1 MPNVE
6 IDLNPVDFVTIGTIG
21 PKGQRVFYLQA
32 GRENQLVSM
41 IVEKE
46 QSWALSEALR
56 ELIDDVDERRSI
68 ETKVDMSLMDMDLRE
83 PIEPLFRV
91 SRMGLGFDEDSDR
104 IVLIMQEL
112 VVGDEGGGIDIDD
125 DVEDDDDTAD
135 EDLIDDSYSP
145 LEEGDEDEERPSVVR
160 LWCSREQMRALSIHA
175 ADTVKAGRAD
185 PRLNGRLVYYWT

>member
-56 ELIDDVDERRSI
+56 ELIDDVDERRSS

-112 VVGDEGGGIDIDD
+112 VVGDENGGLDMDA
-125 DVEDDDDTAD
+125 DVDADDDTAD
-135 EDLIDDSYSP
+135 DALIEDSYDP
-145 LEEGDEDEERPSVVR
+145 LGEEDDAERPSVVR

>member
-6 IDLNPVDFVTIGTIG
+6 IDLNPVDFITIGTIG

-32 GRENQLVSM
+32 GRESQLASM

-56 ELIDDVDERRSI
+56 ELIDDVDERRSS
-68 ETKVDMSLMDMDLRE
+68 ETKVDMSVMDMDLRE

-112 VVGDEGGGIDIDD
+112 IVGEENSEINIDT
-125 DVEDDDDTAD
+125 DDDDTAD
-135 EDLIDDSYSP
+135 DDLVDDAYEPIEEDDDA
-145 LEEGDEDEERPSVVR
+145 ERPSVVR

-175 ADTVKAGRAD
+175 ANIVKAGRAD

>member
-6 IDLNPVDFVTIGTIG
+6 IDLNPVDFITIGTIG

-56 ELIDDVDERRSI
+56 ELIDDVDERRAT

-112 VVGDEGGGIDIDD
+112 VVGE
-125 DVEDDDDTAD
+125 ENDDDD
-135 EDLIDDSYSP
+135 EDAIDGPFGSP
-145 LEEGDEDEERPSVVR
+145 EGEAQRPSVVR